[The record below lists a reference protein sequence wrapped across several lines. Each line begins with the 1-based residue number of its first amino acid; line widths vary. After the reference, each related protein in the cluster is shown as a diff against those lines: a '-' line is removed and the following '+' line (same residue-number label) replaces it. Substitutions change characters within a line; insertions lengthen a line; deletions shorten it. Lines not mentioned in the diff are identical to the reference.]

1 MRWNLDN
8 RCNEHFLLSYG
19 NPSRSTEKAQAE
31 LDRVVGLGHL
41 PTFEDR
47 YQLPYIDAIYREIL
61 RLRPPLSI
69 CLAHI
74 STEDDE
80 YKGYYIPK
88 GAPSDCSPF
97 NTVSDIVTPCR
108 DCGTC

>member
-1 MRWNLDN
+1 MATHPEVQR
-8 RCNEHFLLSYG
+8 
-19 NPSRSTEKAQAE
+19 KAQAE

-47 YQLPYIDAIYREIL
+47 YQLPYVDAIYREIL
-61 RLRPPLSI
+61 RLRPPLSM
-69 CLAHI
+69 CVAHI

-88 GAPSDCSPF
+88 GTPSDCSLFNMVPDIIMPF
-97 NTVSDIVTPCR
+97 R
-108 DCGTC
+108 DRGAC